1 MRDWAHYRYE
11 VLKRWWWF
19 KPRAQ
24 KVLNDLLPGRPNIDR
39 NGHVSFRAKIEGFHK
54 NIHVRSGANVR
65 EHAWLHCMDAGSS
78 IEIGE
83 RTLIMPYAK
92 LVAGFDGSIK
102 IGRGCTIHSFDVL
115 YGFTGG
121 LRIGDNVRTGVNV
134 SMISSN
140 HSFED
145 PERTPND
152 QGDSSKGIVI
162 RDDVWIGAGVII
174 LDGVE
179 VGEGAVLGAGAV
191 VTKNMPANSVC
202 LGVPAKAVRQRGGN
216 STSQNL

>member
-1 MRDWAHYRYE
+1 
-11 VLKRWWWF
+11 
-19 KPRAQ
+19 
-24 KVLNDLLPGRPNIDR
+24 
-39 NGHVSFRAKIEGFHK
+39 
-54 NIHVRSGANVR
+54 
-65 EHAWLHCMDAGSS
+65 
-78 IEIGE
+78 
-83 RTLIMPYAK
+83 MPYAK

-121 LRIGDNVRTGVNV
+121 LQIGDNVRTGVNV

-145 PERTPND
+145 PSLTPND

-162 RDDVWIGAGVII
+162 RDNVWIGAGVII

-179 VGEGAVLGAGAV
+179 IGESAVLGAGAV

-202 LGVPAKAVRQRGGN
+202 LGVPAKAVRQRGEKPAPK
-216 STSQNL
+216 TP